1 MPAIR
6 RNFWAMKLLKN
17 KQRDRAARRK
27 LRSADWTVL
36 VVWECQTR
44 DLEKL
49 TKKLVTFLG
58 VHS

>member
-1 MPAIR
+1 
-6 RNFWAMKLLKN
+6 
-17 KQRDRAARRK
+17 
-27 LRSADWTVL
+27 VL

-49 TKKLVTFLG
+49 TKELVTFLG